1 MIILY
6 LSDAYWDILYWTY
19 YKKNYTLVYFKNL
32 ERSAHKS
39 NTTVKTRI
47 SIPRAPT

>member
-1 MIILY
+1 MHIGIFYTGHII
-6 LSDAYWDILYWTY
+6 
-19 YKKNYTLVYFKNL
+19 KKNYTLVYFKNL